1 MKKLVVQNLLKVWLC
16 AMVSFMTVTLYAQG
30 NSFKVSGTVK
40 DNTGELV
47 IGATVIDTKT
57 KNGCVT
63 DVDGNFSLEVTPNSS
78 IKVSFIGYKSQTI
91 AIKAEQKVYN
101 VILQSDNVLID
112 ELVVVGYGVK
122 KKQTLTGAVSAVN
135 TKDIVS
141 TKNESLQNMLTGKIA
156 GFRGFVM
163 CLPNPTERGMVKAI
177 GMGRKGAVKGSQY
190 EVEAYNLG
198 RGI

>member
-156 GFRGFVM
+156 GLRVVQNSSE
-163 CLPNPTERGMVKAI
+163 P
-177 GMGRKGAVKGSQY
+177 GSFQY
-190 EVEAYNLG
+190 IDGYSWTGESTGDN
-198 RGI
+198 

>member
-141 TKNESLQNMLTGKIA
+141 TIS
-156 GFRGFVM
+156 VH
-163 CLPNPTERGMVKAI
+163 
-177 GMGRKGAVKGSQY
+177 
-190 EVEAYNLG
+190 
-198 RGI
+198 

>member
-78 IKVSFIGYKSQTI
+78 IKVNAERKSKVDDNTAKMQS
-91 AIKAEQKVYN
+91 IKW
-101 VILQSDNVLID
+101 L
-112 ELVVVGYGVK
+112 GV
-122 KKQTLTGAVSAVN
+122 
-135 TKDIVS
+135 
-141 TKNESLQNMLTGKIA
+141 
-156 GFRGFVM
+156 
-163 CLPNPTERGMVKAI
+163 
-177 GMGRKGAVKGSQY
+177 
-190 EVEAYNLG
+190 
-198 RGI
+198 

>member
-63 DVDGNFSLEVTPNSS
+63 DVDGNFSLEVT
-78 IKVSFIGYKSQTI
+78 KY
-91 AIKAEQKVYN
+91 
-101 VILQSDNVLID
+101 
-112 ELVVVGYGVK
+112 
-122 KKQTLTGAVSAVN
+122 
-135 TKDIVS
+135 
-141 TKNESLQNMLTGKIA
+141 MLTY
-156 GFRGFVM
+156 FHVM
-163 CLPNPTERGMVKAI
+163 NAQKLL
-177 GMGRKGAVKGSQY
+177 
-190 EVEAYNLG
+190 YNLE
-198 RGI
+198 